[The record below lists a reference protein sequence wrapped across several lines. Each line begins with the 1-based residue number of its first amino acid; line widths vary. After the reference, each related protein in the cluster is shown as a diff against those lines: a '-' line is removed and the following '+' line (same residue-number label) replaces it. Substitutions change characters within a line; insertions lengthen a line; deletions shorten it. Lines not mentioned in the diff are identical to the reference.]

1 MIRVVVVVII
11 VKVTLEQEL
20 ICVSDVQT
28 LSELPLN
35 RLLLVKKTFE
45 IEQVKRNDENKENV
59 SAPKALPLK
68 AKQNINRGSYGPPT
82 YGVQHED
89 SNSKKSGG
97 KKSIQ
102 SIFQISVTTLAFLA
116 FGGYL
121 LCLIVQAIKGKHNN
135 YNMMDTN
142 QLMAYIARPTR
153 RPVRRRPPIRRKR
166 PTRRRRKPAKRP
178 SRNRKTNKK
187 GKFGSVRTKREAW
200 PNVDSENMYQTLTI
214 LAESYVHYHTTDYKN
229 YNYTVRDY

>member
-1 MIRVVVVVII
+1 MIIRTVLVAIVV
-11 VKVTLEQEL
+11 KATLEQEL
-20 ICVSDVQT
+20 TCVSDVRT

-35 RLLLVKKTFE
+35 RLLLVKNTF
-45 IEQVKRNDENKENV
+45 QVEREKNNENNHKV
-59 SAPKALPLK
+59 DAPEALPLQ
-68 AKQNINRGSYGPPT
+68 AKQSTNRGSYGPT
-82 YGVQHED
+82 YGMHED

-121 LCLIVQAIKGKHNN
+121 LCLIVQAIKGKQNY

-153 RPVRRRPPIRRKR
+153 RPTRRRPPIRRKR
-166 PTRRRRKPAKRP
+166 PTRRKRP
-178 SRNRKTNKK
+178 STKRPPRNRKTNKK
-187 GKFGSVRTKREAW
+187 NKYSNRSKREAW
-200 PNVDSENMYQTLTI
+200 PNVDSESMYQALTM
-214 LAESYVHYHTTDYKN
+214 LAESYTHYHTTDYKH
-229 YNYTVRDY
+229 YNYTIRNY